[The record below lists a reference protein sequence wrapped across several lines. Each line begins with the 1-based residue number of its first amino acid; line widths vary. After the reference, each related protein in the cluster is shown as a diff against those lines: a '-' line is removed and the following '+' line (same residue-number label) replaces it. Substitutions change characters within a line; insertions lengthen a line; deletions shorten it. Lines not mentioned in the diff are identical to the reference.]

1 MIVVQKQDKKIS
13 VFSTYSTD
21 KIIKDG
27 RVTTNTGGPLFFIEK
42 ALENCSV
49 PYVSHHGE
57 TVNVEIKVNKDG
69 EVGRV
74 IGIQNKTKK
83 VEDLNA
89 KFLLISTIFNEW
101 NLQKIGKSKAKIFV
115 DIQGFVRGVNKFGAK
130 VVWEDSIKY
139 SKQVYCLKGTEE
151 EMNYLPK
158 NVYEDQKNRLLVI
171 TKGKKGVEWYLKG
184 KKYLA
189 LIPREIK
196 SPNAVGAGDTFFG
209 YFVANIYKG
218 KGIKFSID
226 NAISKTSE
234 FLESK
239 NY

>member
-1 MIVVQKQDKKIS
+1 MIVVQKQNKKIS
-13 VFSTYSTD
+13 IFSTYSTD
-21 KIIKDG
+21 KIIKDDQ
-27 RVTTNTGGPLFFIEK
+27 VTINTGGPLCFIEK
-42 ALENCSV
+42 ALDDCNVS
-49 PYVSHHGE
+49 YFSHHGE
-57 TVNVEIKVNKDG
+57 VVNIEIKANEDG

-74 IGIQNKTKK
+74 IGWQNKTKIVK
-83 VEDLNA
+83 DTTS
-89 KFLLISTIFNEW
+89 KFIVISTIFNEW
-101 NLQKIGKSKAKIFV
+101 HMIKMDQSKAKIFV
-115 DIQGFVRGVNKFGAK
+115 DIQGFVRDANKFGAK
-130 VVWEDSIKY
+130 ILWSDSIKY
-139 SKQVYCLKGTEE
+139 SKKIYCLKGTKE

-158 NVYEDQKNRLLVI
+158 NVYEDQKNRLLII

-184 KKYLA
+184 KKYLT

-196 SPNAVGAGDTFFG
+196 SPNTVGAGDTFFG

-218 KGIKFSID
+218 NGIKLSID